1 MDCLEFKLR
10 GKVLI
15 APVGL
20 YRVNGSPLDAARLT
34 VQVSLPAFDG
44 GKSTQMN
51 VEVEAWGKARPELEA
66 LREGQECVI
75 TGSIVRRRM
84 LNDRGGYATR
94 KDGSHIW
101 LTDFRAREVL
111 LPAAAPVGLQRGKPA
126 TARGEAGLKSRAPM
140 DEPSAPMEADED
152 IPF

>member
-1 MDCLEFKLR
+1 MDCLEFRLR

-51 VEVEAWGKARPELEA
+51 VEVEGWGKARPALEA

-75 TGSIVRRRM
+75 AGAIVRRRM

-111 LPAAAPVGLQRGKPA
+111 VPAKSTRGVVPSSPDGRTSSGYAEA
-126 TARGEAGLKSRAPM
+126 TPLRSSEES
-140 DEPSAPMEADED
+140 ED

>member
-1 MDCLEFKLR
+1 MDCLEFRLR

-51 VEVEAWGKARPELEA
+51 VEVEAWGKARPALEA

-75 TGSIVRRRM
+75 VGSIVRRRM

-111 LPAAAPVGLQRGKPA
+111 LPAAATKPLWRGKPA
-126 TARGEAGLKSRAPM
+126 GDAGDVAPVAQGEAS
-140 DEPSAPMEADED
+140 ED

>member
-51 VEVEAWGKARPELEA
+51 VEVEGWGKARPALEA

-75 TGSIVRRRM
+75 AGAIVRRRM

-111 LPAAAPVGLQRGKPA
+111 LPAKSTRGVVPSSPDGRTPSGYAEA
-126 TARGEAGLKSRAPM
+126 TPLRSSEES
-140 DEPSAPMEADED
+140 ED

>member
-51 VEVEAWGKARPELEA
+51 VEVEAWGKARPALES

-75 TGSIVRRRM
+75 TGAIVRRRM

-111 LPAAAPVGLQRGKPA
+111 LPAKSTRCVAPSSPDGRTPSVSAEA
-126 TARGEAGLKSRAPM
+126 TPLRSSEES
-140 DEPSAPMEADED
+140 ED

>member
-15 APVGL
+15 APVAL

-51 VEVEAWGKARPELEA
+51 VEVEGWGKARPALEA

-75 TGSIVRRRM
+75 AGSIIRRRM

-111 LPAAAPVGLQRGKPA
+111 LPAKSTRGVVPSSPDGRTPSGYAEA
-126 TARGEAGLKSRAPM
+126 TPLRSSEES
-140 DEPSAPMEADED
+140 ED

>member
-51 VEVEAWGKARPELEA
+51 VEVEAWGKARPALEA

-75 TGSIVRRRM
+75 AGSIIRRRM

-111 LPAAAPVGLQRGKPA
+111 VPAKSTRGVVPSSPDGRTPSGYAEA
-126 TARGEAGLKSRAPM
+126 TPLRSSEES
-140 DEPSAPMEADED
+140 ED

>member
-15 APVGL
+15 APVAL
-20 YRVNGSPLDAARLT
+20 YRVNGSALDAARLT
-34 VQVSLPAFDG
+34 VQVSMPAFDG

-51 VEVEAWGKARPELEA
+51 VEVEGWGKARPALEA

-75 TGSIVRRRM
+75 TGAIVRRRM

-111 LPAAAPVGLQRGKPA
+111 LPAKSTRGVVPA
-126 TARGEAGLKSRAPM
+126 SPDGRTPSCYAEATPLRSS
-140 DEPSAPMEADED
+140 EESED

>member
-15 APVGL
+15 APVAL
-20 YRVNGSPLDAARLT
+20 YRVNGSALDAARLT
-34 VQVSLPAFDG
+34 VQVSMPAFDG

-51 VEVEAWGKARPELEA
+51 VEVEGWGKARPALEA

-75 TGSIVRRRM
+75 TGAIVRRRM

-111 LPAAAPVGLQRGKPA
+111 LPAAAPVGLQRSVSAPAELRRDRCKPSPVA
-126 TARGEAGLKSRAPM
+126 APVAGEAS
-140 DEPSAPMEADED
+140 ED